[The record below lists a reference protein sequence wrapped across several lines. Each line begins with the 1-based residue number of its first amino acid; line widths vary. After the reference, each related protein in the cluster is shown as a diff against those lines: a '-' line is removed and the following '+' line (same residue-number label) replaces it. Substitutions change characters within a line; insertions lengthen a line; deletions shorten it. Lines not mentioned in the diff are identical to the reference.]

1 MYLKKIEKL
10 TGFVYNPGKNTM
22 EVVMSFLRATVC
34 AMCLLFICGPAAA
47 AEKEY
52 QKLYKLGVEANKKGN
67 FDEAIRYY
75 SKAIAG
81 KPDSADLYFVRGRA
95 FRQSSQLDSAIN
107 DFTKAISLRPSHAE
121 AYNQRGVTYIG
132 KGDNRKALADFK
144 KACELGNGDACA
156 NVKKL
161 PQSK

>member
-1 MYLKKIEKL
+1 
-10 TGFVYNPGKNTM
+10 
-22 EVVMSFLRATVC
+22 MSFLKAIIC
-34 AMCLLFICGPAAA
+34 AMYLMFMYSPADA

-52 QKLYKLGVEANKKGN
+52 QKLYRLGVEANKKGN

-75 SKAIAG
+75 SKAIAI

-95 FRQSSQLDSAIN
+95 YRQTSQLDSAIN
-107 DFTKAISLRPSHAE
+107 DFTKAISLRPPHAE

-144 KACELGNGDACA
+144 KACKLGNNDACA
-156 NVKKL
+156 NVRKL
-161 PQSK
+161 PQPK